1 MPQIVECRKCSKRFQ
16 APDQLAG
23 KSLPCPVCKTII
35 TIPPLKA
42 AAAGNSAAAQPASP
56 PPMGV
61 AQCPHCTKKFKAPVK
76 LQGKTVPC
84 PSCKAAFN
92 IRFAAATAP
101 PAPKAIPI
109 AGQLLPKT
117 AVAALPKS
125 LQPPKKSPAPA
136 PAGTTV
142 RRAARPRLLYLAFA
156 IAFVPLVLQTLGG
169 EGDAAQRFAHTLS
182 SQPGLEEKLD
192 ELDSKSDLFAL
203 FPDGR
208 IEGAHLSYFS
218 RPLGLRGSRGCS
230 LLRRHMVSLRARQSN
245 LAQWLIVLAV
255 TSSVG
260 IVSLLAFQWIADAT
274 QDVWVSGRSILV
286 LLFYIVK
293 FIGFSYSVAD
303 NEAYGFWASFFG
315 FTFGVGLC
323 EEITKALPVL
333 VYLQSDKKL
342 DWRAACLL
350 GLASGVGFGVVEGI
364 LYAGQHYNGVGGV
377 DIYLTR
383 FVSCVALHAT
393 WTAAVALMAVRN
405 VDRFETGEALDWFLN
420 MLMIIAVPAILHGLY
435 DTLLKRDMGGLALVI
450 AVASFAWLAFLIE
463 RARSGDEEHAP
474 RGAIRVTA

>member
-1 MPQIVECRKCSKRFQ
+1 
-16 APDQLAG
+16 
-23 KSLPCPVCKTII
+23 
-35 TIPPLKA
+35 
-42 AAAGNSAAAQPASP
+42 
-56 PPMGV
+56 MGV

-218 RPLGLRGSRGCS
+218 RAHWAYAAVAAALFFAATWFLFEPGK
-230 LLRRHMVSLRARQSN
+230 ATW
-245 LAQWLIVLAV
+245 AQWLIVLAV

-342 DWRAACLL
+342 DSRAACLL

-393 WTAAVALMAVRN
+393 WTAAVR
-405 VDRFETGEALDWFLN
+405 
-420 MLMIIAVPAILHGLY
+420 
-435 DTLLKRDMGGLALVI
+435 
-450 AVASFAWLAFLIE
+450 
-463 RARSGDEEHAP
+463 
-474 RGAIRVTA
+474 